1 MTAAYSGLNL
11 GSAANHGQ
19 MRRGPGL
26 TILGAIAFAAATLIP
41 AAPAAATATTQPVG
55 FAPLSDQA
63 AAALVQRSGFEPRPQ
78 NIKANHTV
86 PGRRM
91 VRRWRKHNKMPYRRF
106 VDGNFTG
113 TTDEIIQWAAY
124 KWGLDED
131 VLRAVAVVE
140 SWWRQST
147 VGGHHSSYG
156 LFQVRAPFHCSGKCA
171 IARRSTAFNADY
183 YGGIIRA
190 YYDGKMTWLNREPH
204 GRKYAGGDLWG
215 SVGAWFSGRW
225 WTAPAAGYI
234 SQVQQRLAER
244 TWAQTGF

>member
-1 MTAAYSGLNL
+1 
-11 GSAANHGQ
+11 
-19 MRRGPGL
+19 MRRGGL
-26 TILGAIAFAAATLIP
+26 AIIGAIAIAGAIL
-41 AAPAAATATTQPVG
+41 AAPATAGAAATTQPVG
-55 FAPLSDQA
+55 FTPLSDAA
-63 AAALVQRSGFEPRPQ
+63 AAALVQRTGFEPRPQ
-78 NIKANHTV
+78 NDVPNHAV
-86 PGRRM
+86 PGRRLL
-91 VRRWRKHNKMPYRRF
+91 REWRKHNKSPYRRY

-156 LFQVRAPFHCSGKCA
+156 LFQVRAPFHCQGKCA

-183 YGGIIRA
+183 YGSVIRA
-190 YYDGKMTWLNREPH
+190 YYDGRMTWLNKEPH
-204 GRKYAGGDLWG
+204 GRPYASGDLWG

-225 WTAPAAGYI
+225 WTGPSAAYI
-234 SQVQQRLAER
+234 SEAQQRLAQR
-244 TWAQTGF
+244 TWAQPGF

>member
-1 MTAAYSGLNL
+1 
-11 GSAANHGQ
+11 
-19 MRRGPGL
+19 MRRGDL
-26 TILGAIAFAAATLIP
+26 TMLGPIAVAAAILLSP
-41 AAPAAATATTQPVG
+41 AGASAVSTTQPVG
-55 FAPLSDQA
+55 FHPLSDQA
-63 AAALVQRSGFEPRPQ
+63 AAALVQPAAEVRPQ
-78 NIKANHTV
+78 NTQANQTV

-91 VRRWRKHNKMPYRRF
+91 VRDWRKHNKMPYRRF

-156 LFQVRAPFHCSGKCA
+156 IFQVRAPFHCSGKCA
-171 IARRSTAFNADY
+171 IARHSTAFNADY
-183 YGGIIRA
+183 YGGILRA
-190 YYDGKMTWLNREPH
+190 YFDGKMAWLNKEPH
-204 GRKYAGGDLWG
+204 GRKYAAGDIWG

-225 WTAPAAGYI
+225 WTQPAASYI
-234 SQVQQRLAER
+234 SQVQQRLSER

>member
-1 MTAAYSGLNL
+1 
-11 GSAANHGQ
+11 
-19 MRRGPGL
+19 MRRGPGF
-26 TILGAIAFAAATLIP
+26 TIFGAISIAAAILLP
-41 AAPAAATATTQPVG
+41 ASAAAAKATTQPVG
-55 FAPLSDQA
+55 FVPLSDQA
-63 AAALVQRSGFEPRPQ
+63 AAALVQRTGFEPRPQ
-78 NIKANHTV
+78 NVKADHTI

-91 VRRWRKHNKMPYRRF
+91 VRQWRKRNKMPYRRF
-106 VDGNFTG
+106 VDGNFMG

-147 VGGHHSSYG
+147 VGGQHSSYG

-183 YGGIIRA
+183 YGGILRA
-190 YYDGKMTWLNREPH
+190 YYDGKMTWLNKEPH
-204 GRKYAGGDLWG
+204 GRKYSGGDLWG

-225 WTAPAAGYI
+225 WTAPAANYI
-234 SQVQQRLAER
+234 AAVQQRLAER
-244 TWAQTGF
+244 TWAQPGF

>member
-1 MTAAYSGLNL
+1 
-11 GSAANHGQ
+11 
-19 MRRGPGL
+19 MRRGGL
-26 TILGAIAFAAATLIP
+26 LIIGVSAIAASMLLAAAS
-41 AAPAAATATTQPVG
+41 AGATATTQPVG
-55 FAPLSDQA
+55 FHPLSDGA
-63 AAALVQRSGFEPRPQ
+63 AAALVQPAAETRPQ
-78 NIKANHTV
+78 NAGPDHTV
-86 PGRRM
+86 PSRRM
-91 VRRWRKHNKMPYRRF
+91 VRDWRKRNKMPYRRF

-131 VLRAVAVVE
+131 ALRAVAVVE

-147 VGGHHSSYG
+147 VGGHGSSFG
-156 LFQVRAPFHCSGKCA
+156 LFQVRRPFHCAGKCA

-190 YYDGKMTWLNREPH
+190 YYDGKMAWLNKEPH
-204 GRKYAGGDLWG
+204 GRKYAAGDLWG

-225 WTAPAAGYI
+225 WTGPAASYI

>member
-1 MTAAYSGLNL
+1 MRAAYSGLNL
-11 GSAANHGQ
+11 RPSANHPQ
-19 MRRGPGL
+19 MRRGAL
-26 TILGAIAFAAATLIP
+26 SFSLAIATAAILLPAAT
-41 AAPAAATATTQPVG
+41 AGATATTQPVG
-55 FAPLSDQA
+55 FHPLSDQA
-63 AAALVQRSGFEPRPQ
+63 AAALVQPSAETRPQ
-78 NIKANHTV
+78 NVRADHTV
-86 PGRRM
+86 PGRRV

-106 VDGNFTG
+106 VDGRFTG

-156 LFQVRAPFHCSGKCA
+156 LFQVRAPFHCKGKCA

-234 SQVQQRLAER
+234 STVQQRLAER
-244 TWAQTGF
+244 TWAQPGF